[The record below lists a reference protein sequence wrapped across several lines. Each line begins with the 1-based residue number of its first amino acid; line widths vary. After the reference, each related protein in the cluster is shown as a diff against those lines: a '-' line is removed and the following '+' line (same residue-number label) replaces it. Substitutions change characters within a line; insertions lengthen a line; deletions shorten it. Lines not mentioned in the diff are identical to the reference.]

1 METRVEASALA
12 CLTLRVGTPSV
23 RPDWLSMRR
32 LAMQRPPRIP
42 RLRARFW
49 RAARGAV
56 IGRYLFDGRVARADT
71 RLALREFER
80 AVRPLRS
87 RGPVAERF
95 DRLPCASTL
104 FDRPVFIL
112 SAPRAGSTLLYEL
125 LAQCDALWS
134 LDDEMQ
140 RLIDGIPALHL
151 ANRGYRSQVLNETD
165 ADSRTAALLRS
176 CLVTEIQ
183 SAAGTALLQQA
194 PRRRPAR
201 IRLLEKTPENAL
213 RIPFLKRIFP
223 DARFIYLHRDLR
235 QNVSSIIEAWKQPG
249 FVSIPTLPGWPR
261 EHWCFLLPERW
272 HEFASRS
279 LCQIA
284 AYQWGAANQAIIE
297 GLEAIPREQWTTVSY
312 AQLLADPAGEITRL
326 CRFMGVEPGTRLTA
340 AAARSLPLSPTTL
353 SPPSP
358 IKWKSNRDFDPAMVK
373 PLQPLAGRIRDLGA
387 HAAPPVNRSLHRTTT
402 RFACFVDQLTP
413 RASSEDGDAAH
424 IIAPSLLSQLG
435 SGIPLPLV
443 RKARHR
449 EQFLADYP
457 LLWVEDPATRVWTP
471 LWLRHRQAWLCSWLK
486 PGGAPLVGLTGRLR
500 EQLHAAGV
508 VTTHQ
513 ALADR
518 RGHGESL
525 VEHGRATLERL
536 RYCPLPQLLDL
547 VLRSALAQYYR
558 QLIASGDWPLGDAQV
573 EQRHGWHNERV
584 AQFLHNQLTD
594 TVSRISGR
602 PLKPTYSFA
611 SAYRGSAVLE
621 AHLDREQCDYT
632 LSLIVDEQAPAAE
645 ASWPLW
651 FQTPKG
657 QHQVRLHPGDA
668 VLFRGCELPHW
679 RGSSSPDH
687 EQINLLFHF
696 VPAEWAGVM
705 D

>member
-1 METRVEASALA
+1 MEPRVEADSLA
-12 CLTLRVGTPSV
+12 CLTLEVGTASV
-23 RPDWLSMRR
+23 RPDWLNMRR
-32 LAMQRPPRIP
+32 LAMQPPPQIP
-42 RLRARFW
+42 GLRARFW

-56 IGRYLFDGRVARADT
+56 IGRYLFDGRIARVDT
-71 RLALREFER
+71 RPALREFEQAAR
-80 AVRPLRS
+80 ALRS

-95 DRLPCASTL
+95 DRLPDASTL

-140 RLIDGIPALHL
+140 RLIDGLPALHL
-151 ANRGYRSQVLNETD
+151 ANRGYHSQVLNETD
-165 ADSRTAALLRS
+165 ADPQTTALLQS
-176 CLVTEIQ
+176 CLATEIQ
-183 SAAGTALLQQA
+183 SSAGTSLLQQA
-194 PRRRPAR
+194 PGQRPAR

-213 RIPFLKRIFP
+213 RVPFLKRIFP

-235 QNVSSIIEAWKQPG
+235 QNVSSLIEAWKHPG
-249 FVSIPTLPGWPR
+249 FVSIPKLPGWPR

-272 HEFASRS
+272 RELAEGS

-284 AYQWGAANQAIIE
+284 AFQWGAANRAIIE
-297 GLEAIPREQWTTVSY
+297 GLEAIPREQWTMVSY

-326 CRFMGVEPGTRLTA
+326 CRFMDVEPGARLTA
-340 AAARSLPLSPTTL
+340 AAARSLPLSATTL

-358 IKWKSNRDFDPAMVK
+358 IKWKTNRDFDPAVVK
-373 PLQPLAGRIRDLGA
+373 PLQPLAGRIRALGA
-387 HAAPPVNRSLHRTTT
+387 HSAPPVNRALHHTTT
-402 RFACFVDQLTP
+402 RFACFVDELTP
-413 RASSEDGDAAH
+413 RASSETGDAD
-424 IIAPSLLSQLG
+424 IIAPSLLSQPG

-443 RKARHR
+443 RKVRHHER
-449 EQFLADYP
+449 FLADYP
-457 LLWVEDPATRVWTP
+457 LLWVEDPATQVWTP
-471 LWLRHRQAWLCSWLK
+471 LWLRYRQAWLCSWLR
-486 PGGAPLVGLTGRLR
+486 PGGAPPVGLTGVLR
-500 EQLHAAGV
+500 EQLQAAGV
-508 VTTHQ
+508 VTTDQ

-518 RGHGESL
+518 RRHGESL
-525 VEHGRATLERL
+525 VEHGRAALERL
-536 RYCPLPQLLDL
+536 RYCPLPQLLDP
-547 VLRSALAQYYR
+547 VLRGALANYYR
-558 QLIASGDWPLGDAQV
+558 QLIAAGDWPLGDAQV
-573 EQRHGWHNERV
+573 EQRHGWHNERI

-594 TVSRISGR
+594 MVSSISGR
-602 PLKPTYSFA
+602 PLKPTYCFA
-611 SAYRGSAVLE
+611 SAYRGGAVLE

-632 LSLIVDEQAPAAE
+632 LSLIVDEQAPAGE

-651 FQTPKG
+651 FQTSEG

-679 RGSSSPDH
+679 RGSASPDH